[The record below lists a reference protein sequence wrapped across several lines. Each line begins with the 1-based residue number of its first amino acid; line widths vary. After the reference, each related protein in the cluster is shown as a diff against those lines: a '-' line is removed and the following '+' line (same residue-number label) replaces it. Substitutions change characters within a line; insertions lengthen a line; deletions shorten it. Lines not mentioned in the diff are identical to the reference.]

1 VEKQA
6 TLWRNKLHCG
16 EKGYIVEKQATL
28 WRNRLHCGETS
39 NIVEKQATL
48 CTRHGAKTN
57 RTKNIT
63 PNTEKMSKMSPRP
76 SKQNREKKKIY
87 TKRKKSLDI

>member
-6 TLWRNKLHCG
+6 TLWRNRQHYG
-16 EKGYIVEKQATL
+16 ETSYIVEKKATL

-76 SKQNREKKKIY
+76 SKQNREKK
-87 TKRKKSLDI
+87 